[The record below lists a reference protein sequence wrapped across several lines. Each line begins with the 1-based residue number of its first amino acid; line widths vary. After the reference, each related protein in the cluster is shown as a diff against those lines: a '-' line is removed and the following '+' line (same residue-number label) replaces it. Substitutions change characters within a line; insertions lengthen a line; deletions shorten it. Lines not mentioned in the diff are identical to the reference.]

1 MGQVDSRKRAL
12 RAPQPLLPQTLAEWL
27 LELGAFA
34 ALLSQFLIV
43 LGAWPEIPDQ
53 VPQHFDAS
61 GQADA
66 WGSKATV
73 LLLPAVNLVVFVM
86 MTVVSRFPHISSVPV
101 EITPSNAPRVY
112 RLIRFQT
119 IWLKTVVAL
128 VFAYMSWR
136 TIEQARGG
144 VQGLGVGFLPLT
156 ILGVGS
162 AVAWFYFE
170 LRRHSGTAV
179 ERAHL
184 TR

>member
-1 MGQVDSRKRAL
+1 MGLIDSRKNAL

-27 LELGAFA
+27 LEFGAAA
-34 ALLSQFLIV
+34 ALLSQFAIV
-43 LGAWPEIPDQ
+43 LAAWPEIPDQ

-66 WGSKATV
+66 WGSKTTV
-73 LLLPAVNLVVFVM
+73 LLLPAVNFVVFVM

-101 EITPSNAPRVY
+101 DVTPFNAPRVY

-119 IWLKTVVAL
+119 IWLKTVLAL
-128 VFAYMSWR
+128 VLAYMSWR
-136 TIEQARGG
+136 TIEQAQGG

-162 AVAWFYFE
+162 AVVWFYME
-170 LRRHSGTAV
+170 LRRLGGSPV
-179 ERAHL
+179 EAAHP